1 MHWIWEAD
9 LAFGNGIQPRN
20 KGAGCTA
27 KGIRPE
33 GGAPKRSRSLLASWS
48 APNDRNKCT
57 TLKSVCTCSR
67 EHRRGCGLTGSNV
80 RVKNFYVFTAKTGRT
95 NRAVKPSRNELK
107 ISRFDLSLEGGLAGI
122 TPITTDGYKSRALKQ
137 EPTAMGAPSAPRI
150 HPRFV
155 SLNQPDSTVTELQQ
169 RLKGQLGRH

>member
-1 MHWIWEAD
+1 MA
-9 LAFGNGIQPRN
+9 LGNGIQPRN

-80 RVKNFYVFTAKTGRT
+80 RVKNFYVFTAKIGRT
-95 NRAVKPSRNELK
+95 NRAVKPSRNELN

-122 TPITTDGYKSRALKQ
+122 TPITTDGTKVALSNRRQ
-137 EPTAMGAPSAPRI
+137 QQWMHPAHPRI

-155 SLNQPDSTVTELQQ
+155 SLNQPDSTVTESQQ
-169 RLKGQLGRH
+169 RLKAQLVGH